1 MRNAKSMLD
10 SKSGGTWWEG
20 VDQAAD
26 QVCWGCEQEP
36 WPNER
41 SYGHQIWNAIHQA
54 NLPIRQ
60 VAARTNL
67 WSVPCPRGI
76 ERRGRGTRCL
86 IGHYVYGIMC
96 FFKWM
101 GEPGQENFALT
112 NLESVMD
119 LAPIVQKSPCKD
131 DWAFPVAEVSE
142 NYERILTLVWHL
154 HVPVPDHWMP
164 ASGPLRCKRDRAR
177 EPQERPQLEPDGLK
191 RVTGVNGVNGVNG
204 ANIQC
209 LVLTIF
215 PQEVERMQMI
225 SETYAKY
232 CDSLT
237 FFISSPFAPPSHFR
251 GYRIINLRDVF
262 DISLDS
268 QPTDQPT
275 ASSKPTEPNTIEK
288 MFAAFRFAGLF
299 MEGAMPD
306 VVCRLDSDTLFLP
319 PNLRRILAC
328 RNFSASELWAIGREN
343 YGHKHEQP
351 GRVFLN
357 GGTGICLSREAV
369 QLLSKEMELGR
380 FVRTTSSGAWNSGEC
395 VVAPGHWDDVAQF
408 HLAVFAG
415 RYFRECHTKVNL
427 TDDLKAPHPALVV
440 QQLKLQCIVY
450 IHTSIHQY
458 IHTSIHP
465 SIHTSMH
472 TYRHTHTPTHTHTH
486 TYTHLHTHTYHIHI
500 HIHRHTY
507 TCIYTYPYI
516 PIQIHAYPL
525 IGMDACMHTYIPF
538 TAFIPII
545 HSYIHTF
552 MHSYIHTFIHSYI
565 HTFICFYMPTFRRSY
580 VHT

>member
-1 MRNAKSMLD
+1 MTADSSLWHWANLTAD
-10 SKSGGTWWEG
+10 SKCDAECKVNAGLKERGTWWEG

-60 VAARTNL
+60 VAAKTNL

-131 DWAFPVAEVSE
+131 NWAFPVAEVSE

-154 HVPVPDHWMP
+154 HVPVPDHWLP

-177 EPQERPQLEPDGLK
+177 EPQERPLESADGLK
-191 RVTGVNGVNGVNG
+191 RVNGVNGVNG

-215 PQEVERMQMI
+215 PQEVERMRMI
-225 SETYAKY
+225 SETYAKH

-395 VVAPGHWDDVAQF
+395 VVAPGHWDDVVLGAC
-408 HLAVFAG
+408 LARLG
-415 RYFRECHTKVNL
+415 
-427 TDDLKAPHPALVV
+427 
-440 QQLKLQCIVY
+440 
-450 IHTSIHQY
+450 
-458 IHTSIHP
+458 
-465 SIHTSMH
+465 
-472 TYRHTHTPTHTHTH
+472 
-486 TYTHLHTHTYHIHI
+486 
-500 HIHRHTY
+500 
-507 TCIYTYPYI
+507 I
-516 PIQIHAYPL
+516 PI
-525 IGMDACMHTYIPF
+525 
-538 TAFIPII
+538 
-545 HSYIHTF
+545 S
-552 MHSYIHTFIHSYI
+552 
-565 HTFICFYMPTFRRSY
+565 
-580 VHT
+580 